1 MKLNFENTFAN
12 ELKDFYESS
21 KANNSPSPSLIKF
34 NLELAKDLGSDWLKL
49 DSDEGLSVFSGNTV
63 PNGSRPISQAY
74 SGHQFGVFSPL
85 LGDGRAILLGEVVDK
100 KKIRRDI
107 QLKGSGRTV
116 FSRGGDGKS
125 SLGPVLREY
134 LISESMYSFGIPT
147 TRALAAV
154 STGEDVFRESNLPGG
169 ILTRVASSHIRIGT
183 FQYASTT
190 GDLKKIRA
198 LADNSINRHYLK
210 LPEKK
215 NKYLEFFEA
224 VCDSQISLI
233 SKWMSIGFI
242 HGVMNT
248 DNMTISGE
256 TIDYGPCAFMDRYD
270 PNTFFSSID
279 TQGRYA
285 YSNQPLILSWNL
297 ARFAETLIPLIDKD
311 QDKAIKLLSEKI
323 ISIKSSYEQE
333 WLKIMAKKIGITVI
347 KNNDLKLLNNLL
359 DIMNDNDTDFTL
371 TFRYLS
377 ELIIGDENLF
387 YNMFKSK
394 EKINKWVIKWKGR
407 IKEDSKLDESF
418 SLKLNKNNPLYIP
431 RNHIVEDVLSKA
443 LFEKNFQPFHEFYD
457 ILVNPYN
464 EKPNSEKYTLP
475 APITNQPYKTFC
487 GT

>member
-74 SGHQFGVFSPL
+74 SGHQFGGFSPL

-134 LISESMYSFGIPT
+134 LISESMYSLGIPT

-190 GDLKKIRA
+190 GDLNKIRA
-198 LADNSINRHYLK
+198 LADYSINRHYLK

-279 TQGRYA
+279 IQGRYA

-311 QDKAIKLLSEKI
+311 QDKAIELLSEKI

-347 KNNDLKLLNNLL
+347 KSNDLKLLNNLL

-377 ELIIGDENLF
+377 ELITGDENLF
-387 YNMFKSK
+387 YNLFKSK
-394 EKINKWVIKWKGR
+394 EKINKWVKTWKDR
-407 IKEDSKLDESF
+407 IKEDSKLDEFF

>member
-12 ELKDFYESS
+12 ELKDFYASS

-34 NLELAKDLGSDWLKL
+34 NLELAKDLGSEWLKL
-49 DSDEGLSVFSGNTV
+49 DSDEGLSIFSGNTV

-74 SGHQFGVFSPL
+74 SGHQFGGFSPL

-134 LISESMYSFGIPT
+134 LISESMYSLGIPT

-190 GDLKKIRA
+190 GDLKKIRD
-198 LADNSINRHYLK
+198 LADYSINRHYLK
-210 LPEKK
+210 LPGKK

-285 YSNQPLILSWNL
+285 FSNQPLILSWNL

-311 QDKAIKLLSEKI
+311 QDKAIQLLSEKI
-323 ISIKSSYEQE
+323 ISIKSEYEEE
-333 WLKIMAKKIGITVI
+333 WFKVMAKKIGITDI
-347 KNNDLKLLNNLL
+347 KNDDLILLNNLL
-359 DIMNDNDTDFTL
+359 DIMNENNADFTL

-387 YNMFKSK
+387 YNLFRSK
-394 EKINKWVIKWKGR
+394 EKINKWVITWKGR

-443 LFEKNFQPFHEFYD
+443 LFEKNFKPFHEFYE
-457 ILVNPYN
+457 ILINPYN
-464 EKPNSEKYTLP
+464 EVPNSEKYTLP
-475 APITNQPYKTFC
+475 APITDKPYKTFC